1 MHDWNM
7 GQAER
12 RGYAIS
18 LEVIGLKAETLLEAI
33 HKIINDQKYL
43 VNE

>member
-18 LEVIGLKAETLLEAI
+18 SEVIGLKTLLEAI
-33 HKIINDQKYL
+33 HKIINDQMYSL
-43 VNE
+43 NV